1 MADSDRPVTS
11 HDAESGRVKELHGS
25 LKNQFLIATPNLD
38 AGIFK
43 SSVTYICEHNE
54 EGAMGIIINR
64 PSTMCVEDVLVDV
77 AELEIGDI
85 ENKAPVMVGGPIGM
99 ERGFV
104 LHQNDEAELEWN
116 SSLRVASDI
125 VLTGSRDILL
135 AMCEGRGP
143 KNYLVALGYAGW
155 GAGQL
160 EQELADNAWLTLP
173 ARSEIIF
180 STPIQERARAAIAEL
195 GIDLSALATTS
206 GNA

>member
-1 MADSDRPVTS
+1 MANFKSDSPGD
-11 HDAESGRVKELHGS
+11 DAVEMPGS

-64 PSTMCVEDVLVDV
+64 PSTMCVEDIL
-77 AELEIGDI
+77 ADI
-85 ENKAPVMVGGPIGM
+85 IEPEPLAVENKTPVMVGGPVAL

-104 LHQNDEAELEWN
+104 LHQSDADELQWG
-116 SSLRVASDI
+116 SSLQVASDI

-135 AMCEGRGP
+135 AMCEGKGP
-143 KNYLVALGYAGW
+143 ENYLVVLGYAGW
-155 GAGQL
+155 SAGQL

-173 ARSEIIF
+173 ASSDILF
-180 STPIQERARAAIAEL
+180 STPIHKRADAAIAAL
-195 GIDLSALATTS
+195 GIDIASLATTP